1 MNSTKDNWFYNLF
14 IKEAK
19 AVLSAHSCSGSGGSG
34 GPGGTDDP
42 NDPVIVLVDEYGNE
56 MVATLVD
63 EEVVFDATANDIR
76 EGKTAVTEAGVTI
89 GTKEIPGYITT
100 EGYKIIQP
108 GEEVAIKLAKN
119 RCEFTK
125 LLAMIC
131 KFNTSVFDSVAAE
144 MIVIN
149 DCVYAANST
158 ELLGTTTVDVEN
170 GMINFGFINEEDT
183 PYVVRFITLKEEY

>member
-19 AVLSAHSCSGSGGSG
+19 TVLNAHCGSGSGGSG
-34 GPGGTDDP
+34 GSGGTDDP
-42 NDPVIVLVDEYGNE
+42 NDPVIVLVDEHGNE

-63 EEVVFDATANDIR
+63 EEVIFDATANDIR
-76 EGKTAVTEAGVTI
+76 EGKTAVTETGITI

-100 EGYKIIQP
+100 EGYRVIQP
-108 GEEVAIKLAKN
+108 GEKVSIKLAKN

-131 KFNTSVFDSVAAE
+131 KYNTSVFDSVAAE
-144 MIVIN
+144 MVVIN
-149 DCVYAANST
+149 DCIYAANST
-158 ELLGTTTVDVEN
+158 ELFGTVTVDAEN
-170 GMINFGFINEEDT
+170 GIIDFGFINEEDV